1 MIMPKFRYSFV
12 GYDPLIHV
20 KASGRELNVSPKA
33 AREICLFIKGRSVP
47 KAKEYLEDVVLFK
60 RSVPFRRYNKEV
72 AHRRTSEKFHAGR
85 FPVKTANSMIKLLD
99 SLVNNAD
106 YKGIDPEKLK
116 IIHAA
121 AHRGRKIP
129 GIIPRAFGRAT
140 PKENTLVHIEI
151 IASE

>member
-1 MIMPKFRYSFV
+1 MMPKFRYSFV

-72 AHRRTSEKFHAGR
+72 AHRRTSEKFHAGK
-85 FPVKTANSMIKLLD
+85 FPVKTANSVIKLLD
-99 SLVNNAD
+99 
-106 YKGIDPEKLK
+106 
-116 IIHAA
+116 
-121 AHRGRKIP
+121 
-129 GIIPRAFGRAT
+129 
-140 PKENTLVHIEI
+140 
-151 IASE
+151 